1 MKTLR
6 LSATLMSVALVGL
19 TLGCDRSGP
28 LAAPSVSAARGLSTT
43 EDAQANEG
51 TVRWNIGGTA
61 SALAKDNLTITL
73 TGSGTFKPG
82 NGQEVTGGGTWQT
95 FDASGTSTGSGT
107 YGVTRLVSWERAP
120 ASLGAAD
127 PTSTAGLAVL
137 RIAYS
142 DESRGILVVSC
153 RIGVTGVFEGV
164 AVSKGFVSYGN
175 VLTPTIF
182 HVLGEEAD

>member
-19 TLGCDRSGP
+19 ALGCDRSGP
-28 LAAPSVSAARGLSTT
+28 LAAPSVSAARGLSAT

-51 TVRWNIGGTA
+51 TVRWHIGGTA

-82 NGQEVTGGGTWQT
+82 NGQQVTGGGTWQT
-95 FDASGTSTGSGT
+95 FSGTTSTGSGT
-107 YGVTRLVSWERAP
+107 YTVTRLVSWEQAP

-153 RIGVTGVFEGV
+153 RIGVPGVFEGI
-164 AVSKGFVSYGN
+164 AVSKGFVGYAN